1 MKKSLLTLFLLL
13 AVLSQAVLGAKKSKT
28 AVNEP
33 PRDNFRFVVLGDRTN
48 TPNQKAF
55 EMVLKDIERMR
66 PDFVVTVGDLI
77 EGYKDSAGTVR
88 DWDQTLPSLKLI
100 SCPVYLAPGNHDI
113 TTPDVRSIFIK
124 KTGRNPYYS
133 FDHQNSHFIIMDNSL
148 AGSADKLDEAQLK
161 WLEKDLKALKNRAG
175 IYVLMHKPFWADGVG
190 AGKPDKLHDLFK
202 KYKVTAVFT
211 GHWHQYASEVYDGIR
226 YVVMGSSGSEI
237 GPSEN
242 HSLAVFYQ
250 YLWVTVK
257 DGKTSPALVRA
268 GNTFDPDWVNL
279 KEEIFAYNGIWPAIE
294 LRGPSFL
301 EGKTPKEFQTDL
313 KLINM
318 TDKNIKTKVLW
329 EIGKNWQALDPE
341 TEVEIAPGDTLKKS
355 FKFKGSGV
363 LYPLPM
369 MKVSYPFGR
378 DKFFNIEKYA
388 PEIAK
393 IIECPKTKKA
403 PEING
408 SIDGSEWWGAAK
420 AVEFCQGYTDP
431 AQTDSTKFYFLHDA
445 EYLYV
450 AAICRDTAM
459 ARIKA
464 TMTVRDQPV
473 NRDDYVGFFLAP
485 GKDTVYQ
492 IYVNPIGTVWDQMV
506 DNVRDVKNEGWN
518 GNYQI
523 QCARKDNE
531 WIMEMK
537 LPLKDIGLAKLDKDS
552 QLRMNL
558 RRKQQSKNQ
567 LVFWTYNWDYLT
579 QNYGILKFK

>member
-1 MKKSLLTLFLLL
+1 MKRFLLVLVLL
-13 AVLSQAVLGAKKSKT
+13 AVVLVPAVWAAKPAT
-28 AVNEP
+28 
-33 PRDNFRFVVLGDRTN
+33 PRDNFRFAVLGDRTN

-77 EGYKDSAGTVR
+77 EGYKDSAGTVM
-88 DWDQTLPSLKLI
+88 DWDQTLPSLKLL

-148 AGSADKLDEAQLK
+148 AQSADKLDEAQLK

-175 IYVLMHKPFWADGVG
+175 IYVFMHKPFWADGVG
-190 AGKPDKLHDLFK
+190 AGKPDRLHDLFK

-226 YVVMGSSGSEI
+226 YVVMGSSGSDI
-237 GPSEN
+237 GPAEN
-242 HSLAVFYQ
+242 PSMAVFYQ

-257 DGKTSPALVRA
+257 DGKTSPALMQA
-268 GNTFDPDWVNL
+268 GNTFDPDWVSL
-279 KEEIFAYNGIWPAIE
+279 KEETIAYDLIPKTVD
-294 LRGPSFL
+294 LRGPSFV
-301 EGKTPKEFQTDL
+301 EGKTPKELQLEL
-313 KLINM
+313 KLINI
-318 TDKNIKTKVLW
+318 TDKPIKTEVLW
-329 EIGKNWQALDPE
+329 ELGNNWEAR
-341 TEVEIAPGDTLKKS
+341 TIKSEVEIPVGDTLKKT
-355 FKFKGSGV
+355 FNFKGSGA

-369 MKVSYPFGR
+369 MKVDYPFGR
-378 DKFFNIEKYA
+378 NKICTLIDKYA
-388 PEIAK
+388 PEVAR
-393 IIECPKTKKA
+393 IIECPKAKKA
-403 PEING
+403 PV
-408 SIDGSEWWGAAK
+408 IDGKFEAAEWLGAAK
-420 AVEFCQGYTDP
+420 ASEFCTGYTQPVMSDP
-431 AQTDSTKFYFLHDA
+431 TEVYFLHDA
-445 EYLYV
+445 ENLYL
-450 AAICRDTAM
+450 AAICHDTAM
-459 ARIKA
+459 SRIKA

-506 DNVRDVKNEGWN
+506 DNVRDVKNEGWS

-531 WIMEMK
+531 WILEMK
-537 LPLKDIGLAKLDKDS
+537 LPLKDIGLAKLGKDS
-552 QLRMNL
+552 QLRMNI

-567 LVFWTYNWDYLT
+567 VAFWTYNWDYLT